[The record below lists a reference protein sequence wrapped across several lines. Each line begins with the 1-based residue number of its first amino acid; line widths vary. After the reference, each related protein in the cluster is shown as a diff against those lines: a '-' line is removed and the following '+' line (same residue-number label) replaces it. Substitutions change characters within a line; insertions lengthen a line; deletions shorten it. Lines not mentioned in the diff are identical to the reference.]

1 MPVGAAPG
9 GYTSPLAGRVWD
21 SGQQLAASLGTNR
34 TLRMGIDDQGRVIV
48 AASTTAIGTQPFV
61 VHGRPNGAGAAQWS
75 APRSLASFG
84 TRTGEAVPS
93 DLRVTRL
100 YVASGGRAVL
110 TANQVSAGQTYWST
124 YDPDTD
130 AWAPLELL
138 GPTGRIGTDINVV
151 INSRGDVALASRNA
165 ILEGSTTF
173 RLLFLVRQAS
183 DSAVREYANVLP
195 VGGSPGVLSLA
206 DDGGIAWAQVNQSRL
221 VVARGRVESG
231 FFAVQQLGDT
241 AAPVLQNAWLG
252 RNGQHFVAGAQST
265 RGDQRPFLAHAPSFA
280 SGYQVNGVST
290 DISVVFTESVGR
302 SVVDDTGR
310 LLMFPSRVALVRSD
324 CLVWRW
330 SSSATLESLA
340 PNGSC
345 TWPSSTST
353 ATAISRTGQALAVAS
368 SGAWSTYDVNLGT
381 QTQTVPL
388 SGSTGVGWIFGAATS
403 SGANAA
409 IAPITAIHDFNMQAQ
424 PINGISA
431 GLALSASGVGALVFI
446 APFDTLPTAA
456 NRAGS
461 GSITRYNLWGIYYK

>member
-1 MPVGAAPG
+1 
-9 GYTSPLAGRVWD
+9 
-21 SGQQLAASLGTNR
+21 
-34 TLRMGIDDQGRVIV
+34 MGIDDQGRVIV
-48 AASTTAIGTQPFV
+48 AASTAAAGTQPFV

-84 TRTGEAVPS
+84 TRTGAALPS
-93 DLRVTRL
+93 DLSATRL
-100 YVASGGRAVL
+100 YVAPGGRAVL
-110 TANQVSAGQTYWST
+110 TANQASGGQTYWST

-130 AWAPLELL
+130 AWAPFDLL
-138 GPTGRIGTDINVV
+138 GPTRRIGTDINVV

-165 ILEGSTTF
+165 VLEGSTTF
-173 RLLFLVRQAS
+173 RLLFLIRPAG
-183 DSAVREYANVLP
+183 DSAVREYTDVLP

-206 DDGGIAWAQVNQSRL
+206 EDGGVAWTQVNQSRL

-241 AAPVLQNAWLG
+241 AAPVLKNAWMG
-252 RNGQHFVAGAQST
+252 RNGQHFVAGAQGT
-265 RGDQRPFLAHAPSFA
+265 RGDQAPFLAHAPAFA

-290 DISVVFTESVGR
+290 DISGVFTESVGR
-302 SVVDDTGR
+302 SVVDDAGR
-310 LLMFPSRVALVRSD
+310 LVMFPSRVALVRSD

-345 TWPSSTST
+345 AWPSSTAT
-353 ATAISRTGQALAVAS
+353 TAINRAGQGLSVAS
-368 SGAWSTYDVNLGT
+368 SGAWSSYDVNLGA
-381 QTQTVPL
+381 QTQTVPP

-403 SGANAA
+403 AGANAA
-409 IAPITAIHDFNMQAQ
+409 IAPITAIHDVNMQAQ